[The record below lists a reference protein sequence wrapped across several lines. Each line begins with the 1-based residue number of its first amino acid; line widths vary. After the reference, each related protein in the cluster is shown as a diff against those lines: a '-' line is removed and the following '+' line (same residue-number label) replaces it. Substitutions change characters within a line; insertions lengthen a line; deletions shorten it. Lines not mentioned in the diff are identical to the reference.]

1 MSTVHDMNDYNPNTA
16 HNLNAGH
23 HARPVHHVNGV
34 HDTRGTGPTA
44 VICGIGRYLPPRV
57 LTNEQIIKRGHLD
70 TTAEWI
76 KTRTGIE
83 RRRYAAADVST
94 GDMATA
100 AARAAFRSAV
110 ASASSSMSA
119 SQFGLESGFV
129 PQINSALEDATPDA
143 LLLATTTPDRPCPA
157 TAPEVAHRLGLGPV
171 PAFDLSAVCSGFL
184 YALATAAAFIRAGLA
199 ARPLVVAAEKYST
212 IIDPCDRGT
221 APVFADGAAAV
232 LLRAGRP
239 AEPGAVLAVDW
250 GSDGSGSDLVAIA
263 AGGSRTPATGGPGPQ
278 EHYFRMRG
286 GQVYAHAVRRMTQS
300 ARAAL
305 ASTGWKA
312 QDVEAFIGHQAN
324 QRILDSVA
332 DRLGIDARH
341 NLGNIR
347 DVGNTAAASI
357 PLALADAVSRGACRP
372 GAPTLLTAFGGGLT
386 WASVTLHWPGAP
398 VFQSD
403 AQPYSRSEPKE
414 RDAR

>member
-1 MSTVHDMNDYNPNTA
+1 MNTVHNGRHVQWT
-16 HNLNAGH
+16 GH
-23 HARPVHHVNGV
+23 
-34 HDTRGTGPTA
+34 TA
-44 VICGIGRYLPPRV
+44 VICGIGVYLPPRV
-57 LTNEQIIKRGHLD
+57 LTNEQVIARGHLD
-70 TTAEWI
+70 TTDEWI
-76 KTRTGIE
+76 TARTGIE
-83 RRRYAAADVST
+83 RRRYASADVST

-100 AARAAFRSAV
+100 AAHAALRSASV
-110 ASASSSMSA
+110 SASLSPANSSQENVM
-119 SQFGLESGFV
+119 
-129 PQINSALEDATPDA
+129 PDV

-157 TAPEVAHRLGLGPV
+157 TAPEVAHRLGLGPI
-171 PAFDLSAVCSGFL
+171 PAFDLAAVCSGFL
-184 YALATAAAFIRAGLA
+184 YALATAAAFVRAGLA
-199 ARPLVVAAEKYST
+199 ARPLVVAAEKYSA
-212 IIDPCDRGT
+212 IIDPHDRGT
-221 APVFADGAAAV
+221 APIFADGAAAV
-232 LLRAGRP
+232 LLRGGRP

-250 GSDGSGSDLVAIA
+250 GSDGGGSDLVAIA
-263 AGGSRTPATGGPGPQ
+263 AGGSRRPATASPAPD
-278 EHYFRMRG
+278 EFYFRMRG

-332 DRLGIDARH
+332 ERLGIDARH

-386 WASVTLHWPGAP
+386 WASVTLHWPDTV
-398 VFQSD
+398 VFQSE
-403 AQPYSRSEPKE
+403 AQPIARTEPKE
-414 RDAR
+414 RDAL